1 MPALFDRRAWFP
13 LLIAVLS
20 LASWAALSGSSPGGQ
35 ATAAAQALT
44 VSETVLARLDQHAD
58 LESLETDRRTVR
70 RVVWVSKD
78 GRSERVFVDGMPGPV
93 FDKVELNADTF
104 SPDSTRVAY
113 WGKRDKWYAVVDG
126 KEYGP
131 YAMQRRIIFS
141 GDSRTAVWH
150 GCSSSWSGKCV
161 RVTNGVEG
169 DPVEPTAEDVFSR
182 EGSTLAFRELT
193 KEGNRRVARV
203 VVNGEKGPPFK
214 AVGRPHL
221 SADGRHVAYWA
232 QRDDEKVM
240 RLIVDG
246 TAVQGVEGRSSDLYA
261 LDRLLSFYDL
271 PFAPDERR
279 LAFVI
284 ERNDKL
290 IPVIHGK
297 SGPASDWFGW
307 LAFDAS
313 FGRSAYVVTS
323 TGGFLKALRMMG
335 GLNPVDLRTAD
346 TRLVLDG
353 VERPDIGRP
362 KGPPVFS
369 PDGKRLAVPLEQTV
383 VVDEQAG
390 ALYDG
395 VAPSSINFSPDSRH
409 VAYAVEQR
417 KKWRVVVDGVA
428 GPAYKAVGGVWE
440 FGQRA
445 LAFTPDSRQV
455 IYKAEVDGGWVL
467 VVDPGGTSPAYDE
480 ISNVIAFE
488 APGTATVIARRGT
501 DLLRVVVSLPAKVE

>member
-1 MPALFDRRAWFP
+1 
-13 LLIAVLS
+13 
-20 LASWAALSGSSPGGQ
+20 
-35 ATAAAQALT
+35 
-44 VSETVLARLDQHAD
+44 
-58 LESLETDRRTVR
+58 
-70 RVVWVSKD
+70 
-78 GRSERVFVDGMPGPV
+78 
-93 FDKVELNADTF
+93 
-104 SPDSTRVAY
+104 
-113 WGKRDKWYAVVDG
+113 
-126 KEYGP
+126 
-131 YAMQRRIIFS
+131 MQRRIMFS

-150 GCSSSWSGKCV
+150 GCRSSWSGKCV
-161 RVTNGVEG
+161 RVTNGVDG
-169 DPVEPTAEDVFSR
+169 DPIEPATVDVFSR
-182 EGSTLAFRELT
+182 EGSTLAFCEVT
-193 KEGNRRVARV
+193 KEGKRRVARV
-203 VVNGEKGPPFK
+203 VVNGEKGPPFE

-221 SADGRHVAYWA
+221 SANGRHVAYWA
-232 QRDDEKVM
+232 QREDEKVM

-246 TAVQGVEGRSSDLYA
+246 AAVPGVEGRSSDLYA
-261 LDRLLSFYDL
+261 LDQLLSFYDL
-271 PFAPDERR
+271 PFAPDEQR

-284 ERNDKL
+284 ERKDKL
-290 IPVIHGK
+290 IPVIHGR

-323 TGGFLKALRMMG
+323 TGGFLKALRIMG

-383 VVDEQAG
+383 VVDERAG
-390 ALYDG
+390 DLYDG
-395 VAPSSINFSPDSRH
+395 VAASAINFSPDSRH

-417 KKWRVVVDGVA
+417 KTWRVVVDGVA
-428 GPAYKAVGGVWE
+428 GPAYKAVGGVWA

-455 IYKAEVDGGWVL
+455 VYKAEVDGGWVL
-467 VVDPGGTSPAYDE
+467 AVDPGGTSPAYDE
-480 ISNVIAFE
+480 ISSVIAFE

-501 DLLRVVVSLPAKVE
+501 DVLRVVVSLPAKVE